1 MSNDAP
7 VARAGGDEASFT
19 GERFLPQCSGEIAY
33 EHWHRYAFARPLA
46 AGKTVLDVASGE
58 GYVVLASPNRA
69 EYSDA
74 RETRNEFHVRE
85 LYRDELTRL
94 LARHF
99 VATRWFRQRV
109 QCWSGIWSDSPAAA
123 PIEALSIDGLSVD
136 PYGS

>member
-1 MSNDAP
+1 
-7 VARAGGDEASFT
+7 VVSFET
-19 GERFLPQCSGEIAY
+19 IEHIDGESQVRMREEFD
-33 EHWHRYAFARPLA
+33 R
-46 AGKTVLDVASGE
+46 VLKPE
-58 GYVVLASPNRA
+58 GLVVLSSPNRA

-109 QCWSGIWSDSPAAA
+109 QCWSGIRTDPPASA
-123 PIEALSIDGLSVD
+123 PIAALSIDRL
-136 PYGS
+136 PL